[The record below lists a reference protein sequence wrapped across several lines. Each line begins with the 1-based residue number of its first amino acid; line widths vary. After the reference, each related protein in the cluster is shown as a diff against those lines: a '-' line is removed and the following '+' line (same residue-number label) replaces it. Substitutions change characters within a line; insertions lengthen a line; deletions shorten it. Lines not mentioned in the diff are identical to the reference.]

1 MKNNPMAGLRIGL
14 PQALH
19 FHYHPQLWEVFFH
32 ALGAEPVYSPPTN
45 RRIIELA
52 STISEAEHC
61 LPVKLLDAHVSLLA
75 DDVDAVFV
83 PRYLSTLRG
92 HFSCAKF
99 GAIPDAVKVLLRGR
113 TKVLSVDVDID
124 NKPLVEILMSFGRSL
139 GCDVQLVKTAVHDAL
154 QAMEQTV
161 PAASR
166 HDSADHPVILLAAHP
181 YILHDDYFMGP
192 IISILDELQVSPRR
206 LTLSDEGVAD
216 SFIKWDS
223 CNKMY
228 HALCSLSHR
237 EVAGVIQICSF
248 NCGCD
253 SMTVEFFREA
263 LQEKSIPFMMI
274 MLDEHTAQGGV
285 ETRLEAFV
293 DSMRF

>member
-1 MKNNPMAGLRIGL
+1 MSGLRIGM
-14 PQALH
+14 PRALH
-19 FHYHPQLWEVFFH
+19 FHYHPQLWEVFFES
-32 ALGAEPVYSPPTN
+32 LGAEPVQSPTTN

-61 LPVKLLDAHVSLLA
+61 LPVKLLDAHVATLV

-83 PRYLSTLRG
+83 PRYLSTLPG

-99 GAIPDAVKVLLRGR
+99 GALPDAVKVQFRGR
-113 TKVLSVDVDID
+113 TKVLTVDLDMD
-124 NKPLVEILMSFGRSL
+124 AKPLPEILTDFGRAL
-139 GCDVQLVKTAVHDAL
+139 GCDKRLVEAAVRNAL
-154 QAMEQTV
+154 RTMEQTS
-161 PAASR
+161 PAAPE
-166 HDSADHPVILLAAHP
+166 HDSADLPVILLAAHP
-181 YILHDDYFMGP
+181 YILHDDYFLAP
-192 IISILDELQVSPRR
+192 IISILEELQVTPRF
-206 LTLSDEGVAD
+206 LAVTAEGVAD

-228 HALCSLSHR
+228 HAVRSLTPR

-274 MLDEHTAQGGV
+274 MLDEHTAQGGI

>member
-1 MKNNPMAGLRIGL
+1 MSGLRIGM
-14 PQALH
+14 PRALH
-19 FHYHPQLWEVFFH
+19 FHYHPQLWEVFFES
-32 ALGAEPVYSPPTN
+32 LGAIPVHSPTTN
-45 RRIIELA
+45 RRIIEMA
-52 STISEAEHC
+52 GTISEAEHC
-61 LPVKLLDAHVSLLA
+61 LPVKLLDAHVATLA

-99 GAIPDAVKVLLRGR
+99 GALPDAVKVLLRGR
-113 TKVLSVDVDID
+113 TKVLTVDVDMD
-124 NKPLVEILMSFGRSL
+124 STPLKEILTGFGRTL
-139 GCDVQLVKTAVHDAL
+139 GCDVQLVKTAVRQAL
-154 QAMEQTV
+154 QTMEQTAPAV
-161 PAASR
+161 PG
-166 HDSADHPVILLAAHP
+166 HDSADLPVILLAAHP
-181 YILHDDYFMGP
+181 YILHDEYFMGP
-192 IISILDELQVSPRR
+192 IAGILEELQVNPRF
-206 LTLSDEGVAD
+206 LAVTDEGVAD

-228 HALCSLSHR
+228 HAVRLLEPR
-237 EVAGVIQICSF
+237 AVAGVIQVSSF

-253 SMTVEFFREA
+253 SMTAEFFREA

-274 MLDEHTAQGGV
+274 MLDEHTAQGGI